1 MTDLGI
7 GNHAAVDTQRTWFV
21 GGTLFLASAVLVLT
35 VSSADMWFPGGN
47 DIGTIIVAA
56 ALLIFAFGYRGSGSV
71 TGRRPLGTAAL
82 VLLAVWL
89 LLQPVL
95 TGLFITGIEQG
106 YLTGSFVGFGY
117 ADYLVQFTLALIAVM
132 QIARAGVVPRPW
144 NWAPAAALAAAC
156 TSWILLQ
163 VIAVEIGVSGGTP
176 LRLIIAI
183 TTIDSLVRLGGT
195 VFLGVL
201 AIVLA
206 DRAVRPHRE
215 VPASGTVDAD

>member
-7 GNHAAVDTQRTWFV
+7 GNRAALDTSRTWFV

-35 VSSADMWFPGGN
+35 ASTAQMWFLSGN
-47 DIGTIIVAA
+47 IDTVTIAA
-56 ALLIFAFGYRGSGSV
+56 ALLVFAFGYRGSGSV

-95 TGLFITGIEQG
+95 AGTVSTAIDQG
-106 YLTGSFVGFGY
+106 QPTDSFVGFGY
-117 ADYLVQFTLALIAVM
+117 TYIFVQFTLALIAVM
-132 QIARAGVVPRPW
+132 QIARAGIVPAPW
-144 NWAPAAALAAAC
+144 NWAPAAVLAATC
-156 TSWILLQ
+156 VSWILLQ
-163 VIAVEIGVSGGTP
+163 IIGVQIGVSGETPPRLIFAIGTIDAL
-176 LRLIIAI
+176 LRL
-183 TTIDSLVRLGGT
+183 SGL

-206 DRAVRPHRE
+206 DR
-215 VPASGTVDAD
+215 SGRARNKVG